1 MNKDTSEIA
10 KLTERISKDPKSKL
24 FVPLAEEYKKV
35 GDIEMA
41 VHVLLEGLKHN
52 PGYVTAKS
60 FLGRLLL
67 EKGDLAGAQKEFEE
81 VVKAIPDN
89 LLAQRKL
96 GDLYALQNKQTEALK
111 QYKIVLALN
120 PGDDDLVSLV
130 SDVESGADVRQRLQ
144 QQKTKPSPEPPKK
157 AVSPQKGQAATS
169 SPQENSEMV
178 RTPLT
183 AQVSTPESKTERA
196 PLQAAQGLTSPS
208 AHHEAEEPEEVLVV
222 EPLEEEQPVEEVPS
236 PGLDFFA
243 EKAEE
248 RAPTSEKEEQ
258 AGEVTAIHEP
268 PQEEPALFAEAAETS
283 SILPDIE
290 AAPFEE
296 PPVMPEPGPGP
307 AAGKLADQS
316 DDFTTDTL
324 AELYIAQ
331 GFFEKAIDIYQR
343 MLADHPNSRGLA
355 NKLDRVKAMAA
366 AAEAS
371 APMEYTPIETG
382 EGKSGQGIFAELN
395 KYPPAVEADGKR
407 ETTKEP
413 VKEKPEESAGAET
426 KEYVPPE
433 EPAIG
438 GDEAVIMEAELLVE
452 AEDAGP
458 GASAAEVGDVENLFA
473 ESREYSPATPIEP
486 ADEPKSVMEEIT
498 VDDKPYDIF
507 MPPPQEAAREKPLHD
522 DFGPREYAPSEAGPR
537 GEKREKVHAAP
548 KQPAIARKETIDR
561 LENWLKNIVKEK

>member
-1 MNKDTSEIA
+1 MNKDPSEIA

-41 VHVLLEGLKHN
+41 VHVLLEGLKQN

-67 EKGDLAGAQKEFEE
+67 EKGDLPGAQKEFEE

-96 GDLYALQNKQTEALK
+96 GDLYALQNKQAEALK
-111 QYKIVLALN
+111 QYKIVLALS
-120 PGDDDLVSLV
+120 PGDEDLASLV

-157 AVSPQKGQAATS
+157 PVSPQKGQATAS
-169 SPQENSEMV
+169 SPQENPEV
-178 RTPLT
+178 VKTPL
-183 AQVSTPESKTERA
+183 AAPFSTPEPKPEREHP
-196 PLQAAQGLTSPS
+196 PLHFEPSSGPADTGAEAEPAEPEKPSEPAAQGLTSLS
-208 AHHEAEEPEEVLVV
+208 AQLETEEPEEVLVV
-222 EPLEEEQPVEEVPS
+222 EPLEEEQPVEAVPS
-236 PGLDFFA
+236 PGIDFFA
-243 EKAEE
+243 EK
-248 RAPTSEKEEQ
+248 T
-258 AGEVTAIHEP
+258 
-268 PQEEPALFAEAAETS
+268 PA
-283 SILPDIE
+283 DIA

-296 PPVMPEPGPGP
+296 TPVMPEPGP
-307 AAGKLADQS
+307 AAGQTVDQS

-355 NKLDRVKAMAA
+355 NKLDRVKTMAA

-371 APMEYTPIETG
+371 APTEYTPVETG
-382 EGKSGQGIFAELN
+382 EGKAGQGIFAELN
-395 KYPPAVEADGKR
+395 KYPPTVEAEEKR
-407 ETTKEP
+407 ETTEEP
-413 VKEKPEESAGAET
+413 LKEKTGESVGAGP
-426 KEYVPPE
+426 KEYIPPE
-433 EPAIG
+433 EPVIG
-438 GDEAVIMEAELLVE
+438 GDEVVTLEAELLVE

-458 GASAAEVGDVENLFA
+458 GDGPTAVSGAEDLFA
-473 ESREYSPATPIEP
+473 ESREYSPATETEP
-486 ADEPKSVMEEIT
+486 ADAPKSVMEEMT
-498 VDDKPYDIF
+498 VDDKSYDIF
-507 MPPPQEAAREKPLHD
+507 MPPQEAAREEPLHT
-522 DFGPREYAPSEAGPR
+522 DFGPREYVPPEAGPR

-548 KQPAIARKETIDR
+548 KQQAIARKETIDR